1 VGCRIDAPV
10 YVTFFMRIPLILA
23 TRFTQK
29 SRSPAPQMS
38 RIDENLHRILKDH
51 GLTEYEIKTYLK
63 LVFDGP
69 ATPFEI
75 SESVQIP
82 YARVYGTLEGLEKR
96 KWIRARPGRPVVY
109 ESNPPRSVAELELE
123 QKQSE
128 MVAFTNLMKQDL
140 QAIYER
146 REVVKNISLWVI
158 HGGDKISE
166 KIGEIVSTA
175 KTRAYLQ
182 FATLIPKDVDDL
194 RSSLKAARERG
205 VSVKILSF
213 VNPRFVDQKSLSLLS
228 DNAEV
233 GVIQEPNEESPKPYN
248 VCAVDG
254 RDTVLTYLWNIET
267 PNEPG
272 SRIAFR
278 LSDEEFAG
286 VMDRYFEYYW
296 LKARRI

>member
-1 VGCRIDAPV
+1 EDPNRVDSLVMPRSQHDSPL
-10 YVTFFMRIPLILA
+10 YVTYFSQIPLILA

-29 SRSPAPQMS
+29 SRSHSATMS

-96 KWIRARPGRPVVY
+96 RWIRARPGRPVVY
-109 ESNPPRSVAELELE
+109 EANPPRSVAELELE

-146 REVVKNISLWVI
+146 REVVKHISLWI
-158 HGGDKISE
+158 MHGRDK
-166 KIGEIVSTA
+166 
-175 KTRAYLQ
+175 
-182 FATLIPKDVDDL
+182 
-194 RSSLKAARERG
+194 
-205 VSVKILSF
+205 
-213 VNPRFVDQKSLSLLS
+213 FVDNQYEL
-228 DNAEV
+228 
-233 GVIQEPNEESPKPYN
+233 
-248 VCAVDG
+248 
-254 RDTVLTYLWNIET
+254 
-267 PNEPG
+267 
-272 SRIAFR
+272 IATTMTR
-278 LSDEEFAG
+278 S
-286 VMDRYFEYYW
+286 
-296 LKARRI
+296 

>member
-1 VGCRIDAPV
+1 
-10 YVTFFMRIPLILA
+10 
-23 TRFTQK
+23 
-29 SRSPAPQMS
+29 MS
-38 RIDENLHRILKDH
+38 KIDENLHRILKDH

-69 ATPFEI
+69 ATPYEI
-75 SESVQIP
+75 SESVNIP

-109 ESNPPRSVAELELE
+109 ESNPPRSVAELEME
-123 QKQSE
+123 QKQAE
-128 MVAFTNLMKQDL
+128 MQSFTNLMRRDL

-146 REVVKNISLWVI
+146 REVVKHISLWII

-166 KIGEIVSTA
+166 KHTELITQA

-182 FATLIPKDVDDL
+182 LSTLIPQEVEEL
-194 RSSLKAARERG
+194 RSSVKTAREKG
-205 VSVKILSF
+205 VSVKIMAF
-213 VNPRFVDQKSLSLLS
+213 VHPRYVDQKGLKSL
-228 DNAEV
+228 AEEGEV
-233 GVIQEPNEESPKPYN
+233 AVIDQPNEEGQRLFN
-248 VCAVDG
+248 VCAIDG
-254 RDTVLTYLWNIET
+254 RETVLTYLWNLDT
-267 PNEPG
+267 PSEPG

-286 VMDRYFEYYW
+286 VMERYFEYYW

>member
-1 VGCRIDAPV
+1 MPRPIICGKTCH
-10 YVTFFMRIPLILA
+10 
-23 TRFTQK
+23 
-29 SRSPAPQMS
+29 RSK
-38 RIDENLHRILKDH
+38 IDENLHRILKDN

-69 ATPFEI
+69 ATPYEI
-75 SESVQIP
+75 SESVNIP

-96 KWIRARPGRPVVY
+96 KWIRARPGRPVIY
-109 ESNPPRSVAELELE
+109 EANPPRSVAELEME
-123 QKQSE
+123 QKQAE
-128 MVAFTNLMKQDL
+128 MESFTNLMRRDL

-146 REVVKNISLWVI
+146 REVVKHISLWII

-166 KIGEIVSTA
+166 KHTELIAQA

-182 FATLIPKDVDDL
+182 LSTLIPQEVDEL
-194 RSSLKAARERG
+194 RSSVKAARERG
-205 VSVKILSF
+205 VTVKIMSF
-213 VNPRFVDQKSLSLLS
+213 LQARFVDQKGLKSLSEET
-228 DNAEV
+228 EV
-233 GVIQEPNEESPKPYN
+233 AVIDQPSEDAHRPFN

-254 RDTVLTYLWNIET
+254 REAILTYLWNLET
-267 PNEPG
+267 PSEPG

-286 VMDRYFEYYW
+286 VMERYFEYYW